1 MKLNKIKLP
10 SLDKVLPF
18 FKKNKLF
25 TGIELDTDYARVA
38 ILEKNG
44 EDLIFSIMPFEI
56 QLTGDNEQDG
66 LILRQELERR
76 GLNVKIANF
85 SIPESAVLIKN
96 LKLPKVSEKE
106 IIDAIEWNIKED
118 IENLKTE
125 TAYDYSIIH
134 EDKDFYGIVVVIAKN
149 KQINRVLEVAKSA
162 NIEVDLIEP
171 SAIALLNL
179 AFLQKEKVDKLKEEK
194 NICLIH
200 LDKDDSYLLFSNNNV
215 IIQPI
220 DMNFKLYET
229 LDPDAKEQ
237 EAMRLI
243 NEINYFFLTLQE
255 PKIIYASGL
264 FVNYPEIEAYM
275 QLKFSTR
282 FILEDINPVLSLN
295 IKYSDNFP
303 IQIYNISMSLA
314 YRGIE

>member
-1 MKLNKIKLP
+1 LNKIKLP
-10 SLDKVLPF
+10 FLDRFLPLS
-18 FKKNKLF
+18 KKNKLF

-38 ILEKNG
+38 ILEKDG

-76 GLNVKIANF
+76 GLSVKIANF
-85 SIPESAVLIKN
+85 SIPVSAVLIKN

-106 IIDAIEWNIKED
+106 MIDAIEWNIKED

-125 TAYDYSIIH
+125 TVYDYSIIH
-134 EDKDFYGIVVVIAKN
+134 EDENFYDIVAVIAKN
-149 KQINRVLEVAKSA
+149 EQIDRVLEVAENAK
-162 NIEVDLIEP
+162 IQVDIIEP
-171 SAIALLNL
+171 SATALLNL
-179 AFLQKEKVDKLKEEK
+179 AFLQKEKVDKNKEEK

-200 LDKDDSYLLFSNNNV
+200 LDKNDSYLLFSNNNV

-220 DMNFKLYET
+220 EMNFKLYEM

-237 EAMRLI
+237 EVTRLI

-255 PKIIYASGL
+255 PKIIYTSGL
-264 FVNYPEIEAYM
+264 FVKYPEIKAYT

-282 FILEDINPVLSLN
+282 FILEDIDPVLSLN
-295 IKYSDNFP
+295 IKYSGNFP
-303 IQIYNISMSLA
+303 IQIYNTSISLA
-314 YRGIE
+314 HRGLE

>member
-1 MKLNKIKLP
+1 
-10 SLDKVLPF
+10 
-18 FKKNKLF
+18 
-25 TGIELDTDYARVA
+25 VA
-38 ILEKNG
+38 ILEKDG

-66 LILRQELERR
+66 LILRQELEKRD
-76 GLNVKIANF
+76 LNVKVANF
-85 SIPESAVLIKN
+85 SIPVSSVLIKN
-96 LKLPKVSEKE
+96 LKIPKVSEKE
-106 IIDAIEWNIKED
+106 MIDAIEWNIRED

-125 TAYDYSIIH
+125 TIYDYLIINKDK
-134 EDKDFYGIVVVIAKN
+134 DKDFYNIVVIIAK
-149 KQINRVLEVAKSA
+149 KEQINRVLEVAENAK
-162 NIEVDLIEP
+162 IEVDIIEP
-171 SAIALLNL
+171 SEIALLNL
-179 AFLQKEKVDKLKEEK
+179 AFLQKEKVDKMKEEK

-200 LDKDDSYLLFSNNNV
+200 LDKNDSYLLFSNNNI

-237 EAMRLI
+237 EVMRLI

-255 PKIIYASGL
+255 PKIIYTSGL

-282 FILEDINPVLSLN
+282 FILEDIDPAISLN

-303 IQIYNISMSLA
+303 IQIYNTSISLA

>member
-1 MKLNKIKLP
+1 LNKIKLP

-134 EDKDFYGIVVVIAKN
+134 EDKDFYDIVVVIAKN

-179 AFLQKEKVDKLKEEK
+179 AFLQKEKVDKNKEEK

>member
-18 FKKNKLF
+18 SKKNKLF

-38 ILEKNG
+38 ILEKDD

-56 QLTGDNEQDG
+56 QLTGDNDQDG

-76 GLNVKIANF
+76 GSNVKIANF
-85 SIPESAVLIKN
+85 SISASAVLIKN
-96 LKLPKVSEKE
+96 LKLPKVSKKE

-118 IENLKTE
+118 IENLKAGTV
-125 TAYDYSIIH
+125 YDYSIIH
-134 EDKDFYGIVVVIAKN
+134 EDEDSYDIVVVIAKN
-149 KQINRVLEVAKSA
+149 EQINRVLEVAKSA

-171 SAIALLNL
+171 SATALLNL

-200 LDKDDSYLLFSNNNV
+200 LDKNDSYLLFSNNNV

-282 FILEDINPVLSLN
+282 FILEDIDPVLSLN

-314 YRGIE
+314 YRGTE

>member
-18 FKKNKLF
+18 SKKNKLF
-25 TGIELDTDYARVA
+25 TGIELDTDYARVS
-38 ILEKNG
+38 ILEKDG
-44 EDLIFSIMPFEI
+44 KDLIFSIMPFEI

-85 SIPESAVLIKN
+85 SIPASAILIKN

-106 IIDAIEWNIKED
+106 MIDAIEWNIKED
-118 IENLKTE
+118 IENLKTK
-125 TAYDYSIIH
+125 TIYDYSIIH
-134 EDKDFYGIVVVIAKN
+134 EDKDFYDIVAVIAKN
-149 KQINRVLEVAKSA
+149 EQINRILEVAENAK
-162 NIEVDLIEP
+162 IEVDVIEP
-171 SAIALLNL
+171 SAMALLNL
-179 AFLQKEKVDKLKEEK
+179 AFLQKEKVDKNKEEK

-200 LDKDDSYLLFSNNNV
+200 LDKNDSYLLFSNNNV
-215 IIQPI
+215 IIQSI
-220 DMNFKLYET
+220 DMNFKLYEM

-237 EAMRLI
+237 EAMRLV
-243 NEINYFFLTLQE
+243 NEIDYFFLTLQE

-264 FVNYPEIEAYM
+264 FVNYPEIEAYT

-282 FILEDINPVLSLN
+282 FILEDIDPVLSLN
-295 IKYSDNFP
+295 IKYSGNFP
-303 IQIYNISMSLA
+303 IQIYNTSISLA
-314 YRGIE
+314 HRGLE

>member
-10 SLDKVLPF
+10 SLDRILPF
-18 FKKNKLF
+18 SKKNKLF

-38 ILEKNG
+38 ILEKDG

-56 QLTGDNEQDG
+56 HLTGDNEQDG

-85 SIPESAVLIKN
+85 SIPVSSVLIKN
-96 LKLPKVSEKE
+96 LKLPKVGEKE
-106 IIDAIEWNIKED
+106 MNDAIEWNIKED
-118 IENLKTE
+118 IENLRTKTI
-125 TAYDYSIIH
+125 YDYSIIN
-134 EDKDFYGIVVVIAKN
+134 EDKDFYDIVVVIAKIE
-149 KQINRVLEVAKSA
+149 QIERVLEVAKNA
-162 NIEVDLIEP
+162 KIEVDILEP
-171 SAIALLNL
+171 SATALLNL
-179 AFLQKEKVDKLKEEK
+179 AFLQKEKIDRFKEEK

-200 LDKDDSYLLFSNNNV
+200 LDKNDSYLLFSNNNV

-220 DMNFKLYET
+220 DMNFKLYEM

-237 EAMRLI
+237 EVTRLI

-255 PKIIYASGL
+255 PKIVYTSGL
-264 FVNYPEIEAYM
+264 FVKYPEIKAYT

-282 FILEDINPVLSLN
+282 FILEDIDPVLSLN
-295 IKYSDNFP
+295 IKYSGNFP
-303 IQIYNISMSLA
+303 IQIYNASISLA

>member
-10 SLDKVLPF
+10 SL
-18 FKKNKLF
+18 KNKLF
-25 TGIELDTDYARVA
+25 TGIELDTDYARVS
-38 ILEKNG
+38 ILEKDG

-66 LILRQELERR
+66 LVLRQELERR
-76 GLNVKIANF
+76 GLNIKIANF
-85 SIPESAVLIKN
+85 SIPVSAVLIKN

-106 IIDAIEWNIKED
+106 MIDAIEWNIKED

-125 TAYDYSIIH
+125 TVYDYSIIH
-134 EDKDFYGIVVVIAKN
+134 EDKDFYDIVVVIAKN
-149 KQINRVLEVAKSA
+149 EQIERVLEVAKSA
-162 NIEVDLIEP
+162 NIEADTIEP

-179 AFLQKEKVDKLKEEK
+179 AFLQKEKVDKTKEEK

-200 LDKDDSYLLFSNNNV
+200 LDKNDSCLLFSNNNV

-220 DMNFKLYET
+220 DVNFKLYEM

-255 PKIIYASGL
+255 PKIIYTSGL
-264 FVNYPEIEAYM
+264 FVNYPEIKAYT

-282 FILEDINPVLSLN
+282 FILEDIDPVLSLN

-303 IQIYNISMSLA
+303 IQIYNTSISLA
-314 YRGIE
+314 YRGLE

>member
-18 FKKNKLF
+18 SKKNKLF

-38 ILEKNG
+38 ILEKDG

-56 QLTGDNEQDG
+56 QLTGDNDQDG

-76 GLNVKIANF
+76 GSNVKIANF
-85 SIPESAVLIKN
+85 SISASAVLIKN
-96 LKLPKVSEKE
+96 LKLPKVSKKE

-118 IENLKTE
+118 IENLKAGTV
-125 TAYDYSIIH
+125 YDYSIIH
-134 EDKDFYGIVVVIAKN
+134 EDKDFYDIVVVIAKN
-149 KQINRVLEVAKSA
+149 EQINRVLEVAKSA

-171 SAIALLNL
+171 SATALLNL

-200 LDKDDSYLLFSNNNV
+200 LDKNDSYLLFSNNNV

-282 FILEDINPVLSLN
+282 FILEDIDPVLSLN

-314 YRGIE
+314 YRGTE

>member
-10 SLDKVLPF
+10 SLDRILPF
-18 FKKNKLF
+18 SKKNKLF

-38 ILEKNG
+38 ILEKDG

-56 QLTGDNEQDG
+56 HLTGDNEQDG

-85 SIPESAVLIKN
+85 SIPVSSVLIKN
-96 LKLPKVSEKE
+96 LKLPKVGEKE
-106 IIDAIEWNIKED
+106 MNDAIEWNIKED
-118 IENLKTE
+118 IENLRTKTI
-125 TAYDYSIIH
+125 YDYSIIN
-134 EDKDFYGIVVVIAKN
+134 EDKDFYDIVVVIAKIE
-149 KQINRVLEVAKSA
+149 QIERVLEVAKNA
-162 NIEVDLIEP
+162 KIEVDIIEP
-171 SAIALLNL
+171 SATALLNL
-179 AFLQKEKVDKLKEEK
+179 AFLQKEKIDRFKEEK

-200 LDKDDSYLLFSNNNV
+200 LDKNDSYLLFSNNNV

-220 DMNFKLYET
+220 DMNFKLYEM

-237 EAMRLI
+237 EVTRLI

-255 PKIIYASGL
+255 PKIIYTSGL
-264 FVNYPEIEAYM
+264 FVKYPEIKAYI

-282 FILEDINPVLSLN
+282 FILEDIDPALSLN
-295 IKYSDNFP
+295 IKYSGNFP
-303 IQIYNISMSLA
+303 IQIYNTSISLA

>member
-18 FKKNKLF
+18 SKKNKLF
-25 TGIELDTDYARVA
+25 TGIELDTDYARVT
-38 ILEKNG
+38 ILEKDG

-56 QLTGDNEQDG
+56 QLTGDNDQDG

-76 GLNVKIANF
+76 GLNVKVANF
-85 SIPESAVLIKN
+85 SIPVPSVLIKN

-106 IIDAIEWNIKED
+106 MIDAIEWNIKED

-125 TAYDYSIIH
+125 TIYDYSIIH
-134 EDKDFYGIVVVIAKN
+134 EDEDFYDIVVVIAKN
-149 KQINRVLEVAKSA
+149 EQINRVLEVAESA
-162 NIEVDLIEP
+162 NIEVDTIEP
-171 SAIALLNL
+171 TAIALLNL
-179 AFLQKEKVDKLKEEK
+179 AFLQKEKVDKTKEEK

-200 LDKDDSYLLFSNNNV
+200 LDKNDSYLLFSNNNV

-220 DMNFKLYET
+220 DMNFKLYEM

-237 EAMRLI
+237 EVTRLI

-255 PKIIYASGL
+255 PRIIYTSGL
-264 FVNYPEIEAYM
+264 FVKYPEIKAYT

-282 FILEDINPVLSLN
+282 FILEDIDPVLSLN
-295 IKYSDNFP
+295 IKYSGNFP
-303 IQIYNISMSLA
+303 IQIYNTSISLA

>member
-134 EDKDFYGIVVVIAKN
+134 EDKDFYDIVVVIAKN

-179 AFLQKEKVDKLKEEK
+179 AFLQKEKVGKNKEEK